1 MSSFP
6 TSSPPGSLVKSKL
19 DELFWEWLCLPE
31 SQKLVRQAILA
42 GKGGPGVREDALT
55 QLEHSGPSSSFP
67 SPHFSSSGTPRSP
80 TGRPSPTGSPDLR
93 NVPRGPGASVS
104 VGDGGGSVSSGPSS
118 RQTPGGPAQR
128 DLQRGALDSLG
139 DDPHILDAHHVPPPT
154 SALPLRVPPPTSL
167 KSGAGAKEIP
177 RFFFPRR
184 NFPTKVL
191 CPEATRRIREF
202 CKQLPARPGGG
213 AKGIITEK
221 DMEPFVLNVLGV
233 SKYFAA
239 PVLQKMKVHF
249 GLSEEKE
256 AWTMEGVLAPS
267 SVPLT
272 EELVTEYCT
281 GRIQIDDPVLTFFW
295 MVKKDHAD
303 WIEREDF
310 RIFMNAVLMK
320 HPGLDFLQETA
331 EFQDRYANTV
341 ISRIFFVY
349 DRRDTGRIELKSLRR
364 HKPCVVDI
372 WRQLADHDDIKV
384 VRDYFSYEHFYDMI
398 SPTVEGCF
406 TMLDF
411 KRRRKFA
418 GTFFSIFLSLNKFLA
433 FEHRD
438 PFQQKQEQVQ
448 TPGMSDWDRWC
459 QREYL
464 RLAMEEGEE
473 AEEEPNNDG
482 FIDGGVLARLGG

>member
-1 MSSFP
+1 VWCAVLCCAVWCGVVWYGCGVVHFGSSHFCSSDMTVLRPSMSSFP

-154 SALPLRVPPPTSL
+154 SALRLRVPPPTSL

-202 CKQLPARPGGG
+202 FKQLPARPGGG

-349 DRRDTGRIELKSLRR
+349 DRRDTGRMALSRKAGDAAACRCALLGSFFEASFGLG
-364 HKPCVVDI
+364 
-372 WRQLADHDDIKV
+372 
-384 VRDYFSYEHFYDMI
+384 
-398 SPTVEGCF
+398 EGCGPPSKVGSCSARGPEPLGEH
-406 TMLDF
+406 LD
-411 KRRRKFA
+411 
-418 GTFFSIFLSLNKFLA
+418 L
-433 FEHRD
+433 
-438 PFQQKQEQVQ
+438 
-448 TPGMSDWDRWC
+448 
-459 QREYL
+459 
-464 RLAMEEGEE
+464 EGQS
-473 AEEEPNNDG
+473 PQS
-482 FIDGGVLARLGG
+482 